1 MSNIQPMHI
10 LCKFLSNQPAGLKE
24 GDLPLLLQ
32 VSFVANH
39 QDDNGRA
46 GQRPRV
52 CQPVGQTIE
61 RLPEFTS
68 GLQTNIFDEMKYE
81 FGLN

>member
-1 MSNIQPMHI
+1 MKEFAALATGRS
-10 LCKFLSNQPAGLKE
+10 LSNQPAGLKE

-32 VSFVANH
+32 VSLVANH

-61 RLPEFTS
+61 GLP
-68 GLQTNIFDEMKYE
+68 GKLMMKL
-81 FGLN
+81 GVILVV